1 MIFGTARD
9 LSSQVVAIPMTAD
22 EFTHTGPCS
31 LEEFWIHA
39 KSPMH
44 SSTEFW
50 LIANTDVTQIVGQFR
65 GKERVGD
72 VPLRTLVLNGRLGRW
87 ASDVL

>member
-1 MIFGTARD
+1 
-9 LSSQVVAIPMTAD
+9 
-22 EFTHTGPCS
+22 
-31 LEEFWIHA
+31 
-39 KSPMH
+39 MH

-65 GKERVGD
+65 GKGRVGD
-72 VPLRTLVLNGRLGRW
+72 DPLKTLVLNGRLGRW